1 MPRSEGEERPPSAG
15 QTHALM
21 RQPAS
26 GNLLFSFTKRR
37 GSAASEGSFP
47 QEFPH
52 FSCRECG
59 DRGARPGCPP
69 AHLFLVYLPALTPL
83 CRERRGSSLRQPCS
97 RDHGAAWRAR
107 SGGGYP
113 SRVLWGHHPGR
124 RADCRLSVSL
134 SAGPNSYSLLLKI
147 EKKRG
152 IGMGRRHV
160 YCLGRSRSS
169 SSGRVRT
176 GSAWVVPSS
185 NPRRWIVLVA
195 DRWGPVLK
203 AHRIAREDRSH
214 RRFLWA
220 SRFSFLLRHLRQV
233 QVQPPAM

>member
-1 MPRSEGEERPPSAG
+1 MGIFFSRSRKEGDRQQARGASLRNSHIFPAASVVTGGPAQDARPP
-15 QTHALM
+15 T
-21 RQPAS
+21 
-26 GNLLFSFTKRR
+26 FS
-37 GSAASEGSFP
+37 
-47 QEFPH
+47 
-52 FSCRECG
+52 
-59 DRGARPGCPP
+59 
-69 AHLFLVYLPALTPL
+69 YLPALTPL
-83 CRERRGSSLRQPCS
+83 CRERRGSSLRRPCS

-134 SAGPNSYSLLLKI
+134 AAGPNSFLLLLLKI

-152 IGMGRRHV
+152 IGMGRGDV

-185 NPRRWIVLVA
+185 NPRRWFVLVA